1 MENIQGH
8 EMLNLRKVY
17 PDADRDIEPATDV
30 GLAKNRQY
38 RDYIQAKKAS
48 SQPVNGQTNGHTN
61 GHANGHSNGNAAKSN
76 SHRDDEVRKVDAIV
90 VGAGQAGL
98 CTAGY
103 LKALEL
109 DTVVVERN
117 KEIGDNW
124 TNRYESLYLHTPHRF
139 SEYPLERAFDTHGHT
154 DFLFLQTILPSD
166 LPSTTKSI
174 ASG

>member
-17 PDADRDIEPATDV
+17 PDAERDVEPATDI

-38 RDYIQAKKAS
+38 RDYIQAKKGTT
-48 SQPVNGQTNGHTN
+48 PKPNGHVPGKIDT
-61 GHANGHSNGNAAKSN
+61 AN
-76 SHRDDEVRKVDAIV
+76 REDEVRRVDAIV

-98 CTAGY
+98 SAAGY

-109 DTVVVERN
+109 DAVVVEKN

-139 SEYPLERAFDTHGHT
+139 SMSFRLVDG
-154 DFLFLQTILPSD
+154 LQGIKAD
-166 LPSTTKSI
+166 
-174 ASG
+174 